1 MKSISTPITPKISMK
16 KKIKHVS
23 QPNTPPKK
31 QADVTA
37 TPSTKVVNNQPT
49 EPYLSNDNPLFAF
62 SNKLAWGIIIALLI
76 VAAFFI
82 FKDFLLAKKTTLYQD
97 IGSDMT
103 NAFYP
108 IYKMATDY
116 FQQYGMLSWS
126 FKQGM
131 GQDISPFMN
140 SPLYFLYYLGDGK
153 NIPLMAGWIEF
164 LRIIINGLAFFWFLK
179 VIRYNNYTS
188 IIGGICFALM
198 GFTALVLGWTP
209 LLANSLLYSILLLI
223 GIEYLLREKK
233 WYLIPIA
240 TMLIA
245 VDQPF
250 NFTIIGEFTII
261 YLLVRLYV
269 NDRLTNW
276 LENGKF
282 LVQLIAYSALGIGMG
297 FLICYSHILLLLNSP
312 RGSGDVSYTSTL
324 SSQPILQPGDGIEL
338 FTTYLRWFSN
348 DILGYAGTYRAWQNY
363 MEAPA
368 FYVGLGMLL
377 LLPQLFVMGN
387 RRERIAYG
395 VVTGLVLV
403 IMTFPYFRYIFWL
416 FTGNY
421 YRVMAAFI
429 AVGLLLGSLKV
440 IEAIIK
446 GYKINLLALGG
457 TFLFLLFLLLFSF
470 STDLAALVNK
480 SIRTSAVLLLF
491 IYTLLF
497 AATRVTNIRKVALW
511 TFLGITLVEM
521 IYFDNQ
527 TLNKRSIQTVS
538 EFKSKAGFNDYS
550 VEAIDYIK
558 KQDKSFFRVE
568 KNYSSGSAIHASI
581 NDAMVQ
587 NYQST
592 SSYHSFNHRYYVAF
606 MKGMNTFPPND
617 ETATRWISGVRN
629 RPLLMPLTG
638 VKYYLVKGAF
648 PFQRFGFDSLTTFQD
663 VQVFKNTNALPMGF
677 TIDKYITQENFDR
690 LSTVERDAS
699 IYRGFVIKN
708 DEKSKYPGFGEIKDS
723 LQSVTV
729 EAFNQLIS
737 NCRKDTL
744 QISSYD
750 DRHFDGTIDLD
761 QTKLLFL
768 SIPFDKGWKAEVDG
782 KPAETR
788 LVTFGMT
795 GIVLDK
801 GKHQVKLYYEAPY
814 LKTGSMVS
822 GISFMIYAL
831 LLGVSFWKKKKP
843 AKVGETEPND
853 E

>member
-1 MKSISTPITPKISMK
+1 MKKKNKPVSQQSTPI
-16 KKIKHVS
+16 
-23 QPNTPPKK
+23 KK
-31 QADVTA
+31 QAEVTVNQ
-37 TPSTKVVNNQPT
+37 TTKTVEAQTKENL
-49 EPYLSNDNPLFAF
+49 LSNDNPLFAF
-62 SNKLAWGIIIALLI
+62 SNKLAWSLITTLLAI
-76 VAAFFI
+76 AAFFI
-82 FKDFLLAKKTTLYQD
+82 FKDFLLGKKTTLYLD

-116 FQQYGMLSWS
+116 FKQYGMLSWS

-140 SPLYFLYYLGDGK
+140 SPFYYLYYLGDGK
-153 NIPLMAGWIEF
+153 NIPVIAGWIEF
-164 LRIIINGLAFFWFLK
+164 LRIIVNGLVFFWFLK
-179 VIRYNNYTS
+179 TIRYNNYTS

-223 GIEYLLREKK
+223 GIEHLLREGK

-245 VDQPF
+245 IDQPF

-269 NDRLTNW
+269 DNRLNKW
-276 LENGKF
+276 FENGKF
-282 LVQLIAYSALGIGMG
+282 LFQLVAFSALGIGMG

-312 RGSGDVSYTSTL
+312 RGSGDVSYTSAL
-324 SSQPILQPGDGIEL
+324 SSQPILQTADSIEL

-348 DILGYAGTYRAWQNY
+348 DILGYAGTYKGWQNY

-368 FYVGLGMLL
+368 FYVGIGMLL
-377 LLPQLFVMGN
+377 LLPQLFVIADK
-387 RRERIAYG
+387 RRRIAYG
-395 VVTGLVLV
+395 IVTGLVFI
-403 IMTFPYFRYIFWL
+403 IMTFPYFRYTFWL

-446 GYKINLLALGG
+446 GFKINLLVLGG

-470 STDLAALVNK
+470 STDLAATINK
-480 SIRTSAVLLLF
+480 GIRTSAVLLIF
-491 IYTLLF
+491 IYSIIF
-497 AATRVTNIRKVALW
+497 AATRVVGIRKVALW
-511 TFLGITLVEM
+511 AFLGITLVEM

-527 TLNKRSIQTVS
+527 TLNKRSIETVK
-538 EFKSKAGFNDYS
+538 EFESKAGFNDYTTD
-550 VEAIDYIK
+550 AIDYIK
-558 KQDKSFFRVE
+558 EHDKSFYRIE
-568 KNYSSGSAIHASI
+568 KNYSSGGAIHESL

-606 MKGMNTFPPND
+606 MKGMNTIPQNE
-617 ETATRWISGVRN
+617 ETATRWISGVRQY
-629 RPLLMPLTG
+629 PLLMPLTS
-638 VKYYLVKGAF
+638 VKYYLLKGPF
-648 PFQRFGFDSLTTFQD
+648 PFQRFGFDSLTTFRD
-663 VQVFKNTNALPMGF
+663 VQVFRNTNALPMGF
-677 TIDKYITQENFDR
+677 TLDKYITEENLSKF
-690 LSTVERDAS
+690 STVEKHAA
-699 IYRGFVIKN
+699 IYRGFIIKN
-708 DEKSKYPGFGEIKDS
+708 EEKAKYPGFEEIKDS
-723 LQSVTV
+723 LQSVTT
-729 EAFNQLIS
+729 ENFNQLIS
-737 NCRKDTL
+737 DCRKDTL
-744 QISSYD
+744 QITKYD
-750 DRHFDGTIDLD
+750 DRHFAGTIDLD

-768 SIPFDKGWKAEVDG
+768 SIPFDKGWKAVVDG
-782 KPAETR
+782 RPVETR

-795 GIVLDK
+795 GIVINK
-801 GKHQVKLYYEAPY
+801 GKHQINLYYEAPY

-822 GISFMIYAL
+822 GISIAIYAL
-831 LLGVSFWKKKKP
+831 LIGLSFWKKKKP
-843 AKVGETEPND
+843 AKVTETAANE

>member
-1 MKSISTPITPKISMK
+1 MKKKNKPVSQQNIPQKKQDEVTVNPTPKILET
-16 KKIKHVS
+16 H
-23 QPNTPPKK
+23 
-31 QADVTA
+31 
-37 TPSTKVVNNQPT
+37 
-49 EPYLSNDNPLFAF
+49 LSNNNPLFTF
-62 SNKLAWGIIIALLI
+62 SNKLAWGLITGLLA

-82 FKDFLLAKKTTLYQD
+82 FKDFLLSKKTTLYLD

-140 SPLYFLYYLGDGK
+140 SPFYFLYYLGDGK
-153 NIPLMAGWIEF
+153 NIPLIAGWIEF
-164 LRIIINGLAFFWFLK
+164 LRIIVNGLVFFWFLK
-179 VIRYNNYTS
+179 TINYNNYTS
-188 IIGGICFALM
+188 IVGGVCFALM

-223 GIEYLLREKK
+223 GIEQLLREKK

-250 NFTIIGEFTII
+250 NFTIIAEFTII

-269 NDRLTNW
+269 EDRLTNW

-282 LVQLIAYSALGIGMG
+282 LAQLVAFSALGIGMG

-324 SSQPILQPGDGIEL
+324 SSQPILQTADSIEL

-348 DILGYAGTYRAWQNY
+348 DILGYAGTYKGWQNY

-368 FYVGLGMLL
+368 FYVGIGMLL

-395 VVTGLVLV
+395 VVTGLIFI

-429 AVGLLLGSLKV
+429 AVGLLLGCLKV

-457 TFLFLLFLLLFSF
+457 TFLFLQFLLLFNF
-470 STDLAALVNK
+470 SDDLASTVNK
-480 SIRTSAVLLLF
+480 GIRTSAVLLLF
-491 IYTLLF
+491 IYALLF
-497 AATRVTNIRKVALW
+497 AATRVSSIRKVALCF
-511 TFLGITLVEM
+511 FLGITFVEM

-527 TLNKRSIQTVS
+527 TLNKRSIQTVA
-538 EFKSKAGFNDYS
+538 EFKSKAGFNDYTL
-550 VEAIDYIK
+550 EAIDYIR
-558 KQDKSFFRVE
+558 QRDKSFFRVE
-568 KNYSSGSAIHASI
+568 KNYSSGSAIHESL

-606 MKGMNTFPPND
+606 MNGLNTIPPNQ
-617 ETATRWISGVRN
+617 ETATRWIGGVRG
-629 RPLLMPLTG
+629 RPLLMPLTS
-638 VKYYLVKGAF
+638 VKYYLVKGIF

-663 VQVFKNTNALPMGF
+663 VKVFKNTNALPMGF
-677 TIDKYITQENFDR
+677 TLEKYMTKENFEK
-690 LSTVERDAS
+690 LSTVEKDAS
-699 IYRGFVIKN
+699 IYRGFVINN
-708 DEKSKYPGFGEIKDS
+708 DEKAEYSAFGEIKDS

-737 NCRKDTL
+737 ECRKDTL
-744 QISSYD
+744 QITSYD
-750 DRHFDGTIDLD
+750 DQHFDGTIDIN

-822 GISFMIYAL
+822 GISFVTYGL
-831 LLGVSFWKKKKP
+831 LVGLSFWRKKKP
-843 AKVGETEPND
+843 TKLSEKEAND
-853 E
+853 Q